1 MEGKGCEKWW
11 RSFGLFSPEHRKL
24 REGLI
29 AAYSPSQ
36 GKLWSLAVARRCKEM
51 AWACIEGE
59 SSWGLG
65 KGSSPESSGHGR
77 KLPEFKE
84 HLDTALRHWV

>member
-36 GKLWSLAVARRCKEM
+36 GKL
-51 AWACIEGE
+51 
-59 SSWGLG
+59 
-65 KGSSPESSGHGR
+65 
-77 KLPEFKE
+77 
-84 HLDTALRHWV
+84 